1 MPSGQHSLQLWGC
14 LSIHPQAPALLF
26 PFSRVEVR
34 ASNSLG
40 GVDGGQL
47 EVVPFCLAGAE
58 FPWVMAYA
66 SMKSCHRVL
75 RDAHG
80 EFSPPAYCSDS
91 PVNFWCNWTIW
102 AGSRKHIVIYI
113 QGFTTKEGCNKNED
127 KILFE
132 GVSSLV
138 ENSVVYACWKKETH
152 VFATFAQAVRVVL
165 LKRYVPNRRDA
176 QFKGKYFT
184 FQDEKSRSPS
194 SSASIPRS
202 LSPELPKPG
211 GVFEPGKAEGPRD
224 VLGLA
229 STDSTESSGV
239 TAVLHDMSPRGR
251 GPAGSPDGL
260 RGTEI
265 PLLEAKP
272 AHVPGPEPPAGPRP
286 CEEDQC
292 GSPAT
297 SGDVRSS
304 SVPLETP
311 LLRALQGAE
320 PFLQPTDVGQ
330 EGGLSVLQPTLRLG
344 DVGSPQPT
352 IKPTHAAHLNVAARS
367 RALSPGRRESQ
378 GPVGTTTYQGLGA
391 AGLEENKSQ
400 EEDKSRGAAR
410 GGAGGLVPSTPYD
423 PVRRD
428 SSQLPPER
436 SQSNFEGLS
445 TTQPHLGKASL
456 QHAKPMGI
464 SPLEIRKFP
473 TPALSHPDHVPA
485 GLGSGNFSPRDP
497 LPSQAEAVSRL
508 DSPPAAALGLGAVR
522 RRAGTPPASPGGQEE
537 LSPSPPHHPS
547 AAPTLGAEVSPGPLG
562 LEMSKR
568 VLEEGGQREETPSP
582 AGFPARG
589 PSVSSIPRLRS
600 VTGLPCPQHQ
610 VSCGCGV
617 APGG

>member
-1 MPSGQHSLQLWGC
+1 M
-14 LSIHPQAPALLF
+14 
-26 PFSRVEVR
+26 EVR

-40 GVDGGQL
+40 GGDGGQL
-47 EVVPFCLAGAE
+47 EVVPLCLAGTE

-66 SMKSCHRVL
+66 SMRSCHRVL

-80 EFSPPAYCSDS
+80 EFSPPAYCSNS
-91 PVNFWCNWTIW
+91 PINFWCNWTIW

-138 ENSVVYACWKKETH
+138 ENSVVYACWKKEMH
-152 VFATFAQAVRVVL
+152 VFATFAQAVHVVL
-165 LKRYVPNRRDA
+165 LKRYVPNCRDA
-176 QFKGKYFT
+176 RFKGKYFT
-184 FQDEKSRSPS
+184 FQDEKGRSPS
-194 SSASIPRS
+194 SGASIPRT

-211 GVFEPGKAEGPRD
+211 GVFEPGRAEDPRD

-229 STDSTESSGV
+229 STDHTESFGV
-239 TAVLHDMSPRGR
+239 TAVLHNVSPQGR
-251 GPAGSPDGL
+251 GPTGSPDGL

-265 PLLEAKP
+265 PFLEAKS
-272 AHVPGPEPPAGPRP
+272 AHVPGPEPPAGPRL

-292 GSPAT
+292 GSPAAEQGPAT
-297 SGDVRSS
+297 SGDIRSS

-352 IKPTHAAHLNVAARS
+352 VKPTHTAHLDVAARS
-367 RALSPGRRESQ
+367 WALSSGRRESQ
-378 GPVGTTTYQGLGA
+378 DTVGTTTYQGLGA
-391 AGLEENKSQ
+391 AGLEENKSHGAV
-400 EEDKSRGAAR
+400 RGDA
-410 GGAGGLVPSTPYD
+410 GGLAKGLVPSLSTPYNA
-423 PVRRD
+423 VRRD

-436 SQSNFEGLS
+436 SQSSFEGLS
-445 TTQPHLGKASL
+445 TTQPNLGKTSL
-456 QHAKPMGI
+456 QHAKLMGI

-473 TPALSHPDHVPA
+473 TPAVSHTDHVPA
-485 GLGSGNFSPRDP
+485 GFGSGNFSPKDP
-497 LPSQAEAVSRL
+497 LSSQAEAVSRL
-508 DSPPAAALGLGAVR
+508 DSPPAAALGLDPVR
-522 RRAGTPPASPGGQEE
+522 RRAGTPPASPGGQEF
-537 LSPSPPHHPS
+537 SPSPPYHPS

-568 VLEEGGQREETPSP
+568 VLEEGGQREETLSP

-589 PSVSSIPRLRS
+589 PSVSSIPRLRP
-600 VTGLPCPQHQ
+600 VTSLPCPQHQ
-610 VSCGCGV
+610 VSCGYGV
-617 APGG
+617 APGGQGETTTCIQ